1 MSFISSGQEEIR
13 FPNGTVQISFAD
25 GSVKKI
31 FVDGSEEIKF
41 PDGTQVQVAPNGDR
55 TLLMPNGQK
64 EFHSSN
70 MKVPRINFCYRIDV
84 LARFLI
90 LGGEKYLSKP
100 LYGRQLTSGRIWGPP
115 DRVHPSETPSIC
127 CTYNPSLLP
136 GPAYNAH
143 R

>member
-70 MKVPRINFCYRIDV
+70 MKVPRIFF
-84 LARFLI
+84 FLLI
-90 LGGEKYLSKP
+90 PHWCFGKIHHFRWRK
-100 LYGRQLTSGRIWGPP
+100 
-115 DRVHPSETPSIC
+115 V
-127 CTYNPSLLP
+127 PSLTMP
-136 GPAYNAH
+136 PVW
-143 R
+143 